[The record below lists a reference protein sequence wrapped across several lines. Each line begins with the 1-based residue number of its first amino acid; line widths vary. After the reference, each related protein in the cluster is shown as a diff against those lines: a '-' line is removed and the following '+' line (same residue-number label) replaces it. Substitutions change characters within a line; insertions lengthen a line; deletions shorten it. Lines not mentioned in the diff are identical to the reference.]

1 MEKHQQIISVEPD
14 VTIVVRAHGNLDI
27 HRWDRPELG
36 ILTDINVE
44 KIRHENKLLRLL
56 FVEDC
61 ELSVPD
67 KGEII
72 IERVSENARVRD
84 IKNPLTINKIGGKLA
99 LQNVAAAQIGRVSE
113 DCLLENIPGK
123 VQIGKIGDKL
133 TGKNLPG
140 GLTVERVSGKVKL
153 QTVGGPLEIRCDDS
167 IEVGLSDTNREKINI
182 RCSGNILLHLPP
194 NPDVSLQIRSG
205 GENIVLETEELNKRF
220 NDNRCEIRLGEGAQ
234 KIVLDAGDRV
244 RVTGEVLDEMEI
256 RRLLEDLDVLWL
268 RLKEES
274 EARRAAREK
283 EVHWEIRMV
292 EGAARIAQEAMN
304 EVGEAAG
311 LITQDAVRQAEIH
324 VREAMKHVQEQIR
337 NLGYDVWVEDENTP
351 IETKVEKS
359 DVTDEEKLIVM
370 RLLQEKKISVEE
382 ADRLL
387 EVLSD
392 TAR

>member
-1 MEKHQQIISVEPD
+1 MEKYQQIISVEPD
-14 VTIVVRAHGNLDI
+14 VTIVVRAHGNLDV

-36 ILTDINVE
+36 IITDINVE

-67 KGEII
+67 QGEII

-99 LQNVAAAQIGRVSE
+99 VQNVNSVRIGRVSE
-113 DCLLENIPGK
+113 DCLLENIPNL
-123 VQIGKIGDKL
+123 VQIGRIGDKL
-133 TGKNLPG
+133 TGKNLPA
-140 GLTVERVSGKVKL
+140 GLTVERVTGKVKL
-153 QTVGGPLEIRCDDS
+153 QAIGGPLEIRCEDS
-167 IEVGLSDTNREKINI
+167 IEVGLSDANREKINI
-182 RCSGNILLHLPP
+182 RCSDSILLHLPP
-194 NPDVSLQIRSG
+194 NPDAALQIRSG
-205 GENIVLETEELNKRF
+205 GEKIVLETGEVNKRID
-220 NDNRCEIRLGEGAQ
+220 DNRCEVRLGVGAQ

-244 RVTGEVLDEMEI
+244 RVTGEVLDEKEI
-256 RRLLEDLDVLWL
+256 RRLLDDLDALWL
-268 RLKEES
+268 SLKEES

-283 EVHWEIRMV
+283 EVHWEIKMV

-324 VREAMKHVQEQIR
+324 VREAMKRVQEQIR
-337 NLGYDVWVEDENTP
+337 NLGYDVWVDDENTP
-351 IETKVEKS
+351 IEAKVEKS
-359 DVTDEEKLIVM
+359 DVTVEEKLLVM

-392 TAR
+392 TSR